1 MSKKYLSLPVE
12 LVENDR
18 ATFDSSLIPV
28 DLKVMHNGLN
38 LNDCIFND
46 ESIEEAKG
54 SLQNKPILGYVQKI
68 DGSDE
73 KDFKGHETE
82 VVINDKGIDIVFLE
96 RPLGLIPQTNNYAIL
111 EEDDKKYV
119 YCRGYLWKEYLNS
132 AYEVLRNNPKKSVSM
147 EIVVDAFST
156 NADGTINIEKYRYL
170 GVTILGESYIPAMT
184 GAELTVVGQF
194 SEQDNSEFY
203 AKIEELNNKI
213 KEYSNF
219 EVSVGGGEGMKDE
232 KVENVDEKLEEMEEF
247 EEETLE
253 EETLEDETFEDEA
266 LEDETLEDETLEE
279 EVLEDEDFEEEET
292 VEDEIEEDF
301 DEDTEEAEEDEEE
314 VENFTKTF
322 ELSHDDIRSK
332 LYVAIVPQEQADED
346 WFYIIDVYDN
356 HFVYI
361 AEYKQKYYKQGYIK
375 TDVDIA
381 LNGDRVEVFSKFL
394 TQEELDIL
402 NAMKANYK
410 LLEKENEELK
420 EFKATKEKEAFEKEQ
435 ERIRD
440 EKINHINEEYPN
452 VSDDV
457 KDVFISKVDEYET
470 IEDIDADMCVYIVKN
485 KVTFSKA
492 KKDNEVTKTKINQE
506 EKTLE
511 VSPYGSLF

>member
-1 MSKKYLSLPVE
+1 MRSFTKKGCDNVDRKVISFESKFGKPEKFNSQFHMIKIYIAHHGKNRNGSIISKETFEKMIPSLYGVPVVGE
-12 LVENDR
+12 WKGEDFGSHGGKIEISEDGIEFIETTKPYGYV
-18 ATFDSSLIPV
+18 DSS
-28 DLKVMHNGLN
+28 
-38 LNDCIFND
+38 
-46 ESIEEAKG
+46 AT
-54 SLQNKPILGYVQKI
+54 VQW
-68 DGSDE
+68 E
-73 KDFKGHETE
+73 N
-82 VVINDKGIDIVFLE
+82 V
-96 RPLGLIPQTNNYAIL
+96 Q
-111 EEDDKKYV
+111 EEDGTV
-119 YCRGYLWKEYLNS
+119 KEYLTTT
-132 AYEVLRNNPKKSVSM
+132 AFLWTGRYPEVLKVLNGENNQSM
-147 EIVVDAFST
+147 EINVFEGDFLEDEPEYFEILDGEFSAFC
-156 NADGTINIEKYRYL
+156 
-170 GVTILGESYIPAMT
+170 ILGEDVEGCFPSAKLSQFNLDKEVFK
-184 GAELTVVGQF
+184 AEFAQMV
-194 SEQDNSEFY
+194 SELKASLLE
-203 AKIEELNNKI
+203 
-213 KEYSNF
+213 
-219 EVSVGGGEGMKDE
+219 GGEGMKDE
-232 KVENVDEKLEEMEEF
+232 KVENVDEKLDETESF
-247 EEETLE
+247 EEEVLE
-253 EETLEDETFEDEA
+253 EETLEDETFE
-266 LEDETLEDETLEE
+266 EE
-279 EVLEDEDFEEEET
+279 EIVEDEDFEEET
-292 VEDEIEEDF
+292 VDEEEDSDEIDVEEEF
-301 DEDTEEAEEDEEE
+301 EEDTESEEEE

-332 LYVAIVPQEQADED
+332 LYVAIAPQEQADED

-361 AEYKQKYYKQGYIK
+361 AEFKQKYYKQGYIK

-457 KDVFISKVDEYET
+457 RDVFISKVDEYET